1 MSIAIKQPNR
11 HLHAWNG
18 FIWKQNVIEKLEIID
33 FNLEIESVLQVKF
46 N

>member
-1 MSIAIKQPNR
+1 MPKM
-11 HLHAWNG
+11 G
-18 FIWKQNVIEKLEIID
+18 FIWKQNTIEKRAIID